1 MILFITGC
9 WHSKDKSAN
18 GKIMEELTDRQKVLL
33 TLITHEHINS
43 AMPVGS
49 KMLVER
55 YNVGLSPAT
64 VRNEM
69 AALTDLGYLRQ
80 PHTSAGRVPTEE
92 GYRFF
97 VGRLVNER
105 EIPLSIRRTIIHQF
119 YQMRNEVEQWV
130 KLAGSILAD
139 QSKAASLI
147 TVPHPTL
154 ARLKH
159 VEFIATRGSQVLV
172 VLVLMGGEIR
182 QSIQS
187 LSDYVSQERLSQI
200 ANQITKSFQG
210 LDIDK
215 ITQNKDVDDLL
226 ERELLG
232 WVIKELQHA
241 DSLISGELFLD
252 GITNVMAEPEFNDSD
267 EARRTLK
274 VFEERS
280 MLQDVI
286 ERSIQNGDEGSVQV
300 LIGGDGAWEEL
311 KNCSIVLS
319 KYGAPGVA
327 FGTVGVLGPVRMP
340 YGQTISAVR
349 FMSGILSDMVS
360 ETMYDD
366 QFKTS

>member
-1 MILFITGC
+1 M
-9 WHSKDKSAN
+9 N
-18 GKIMEELTDRQKVLL
+18 ELTDRQKILL

-69 AALTDLGYLRQ
+69 SVLTDLGYLRQ

-105 EIPLSIRRTIIHQF
+105 EIPLSTRRTIIHQF
-119 YQMRNEVEQWV
+119 YQMRHEVEQWV
-130 KLAGSILAD
+130 KLAGSILAN

-147 TVPHPTL
+147 TLPHPPF

-159 VEFIATRGSQVLV
+159 VEFIATRGSQILV

-187 LSDYVSQERLSQI
+187 LSEYVSQEHLSQI
-200 ANQITKSFQG
+200 ANQITGNFQG
-210 LDIDK
+210 LDVEK
-215 ITQNKDVDDLL
+215 IIQNKIADNNL
-226 ERELLG
+226 EKELLD
-232 WVIKELQHA
+232 WVIKELQHT
-241 DSLISGELFLD
+241 DSLVSGELFLD
-252 GITNVMAEPEFNDSD
+252 GVSNVMAEPEFNDSD
-267 EARRTLK
+267 EARKALRVL
-274 VFEERS
+274 EERS

-286 ERSIQNGDEGSVQV
+286 ERSAQSGDEGSVQV
-300 LIGGDGAWEEL
+300 LIGGDSIWKEL
-311 KNCSIVLS
+311 KHYSIVLA
-319 KYGAPGVA
+319 KYGEPGVA
-327 FGTVGVLGPVRMP
+327 SGTVGVLGPVRMP

-366 QFKTS
+366 QFESS

>member
-1 MILFITGC
+1 
-9 WHSKDKSAN
+9 
-18 GKIMEELTDRQKVLL
+18 MEELTDRQKILL

-43 AMPVGS
+43 AVPVGS

-55 YNVGLSPAT
+55 YNLGLSSAT

-69 AALTDLGYLRQ
+69 AVLTDLGYLRQ
-80 PHTSAGRVPTEE
+80 PHTSAGRVPTEK

-105 EIPLSIRRTIIHQF
+105 EIPLSTRRTITHQF
-119 YQMRNEVEQWV
+119 YQMRNDVEQWV

-147 TVPHPTL
+147 TAPHPTL

-159 VEFIATRGSQVLV
+159 VEFIATRGRQVLM

-182 QSIQS
+182 QSIQT
-187 LSDYVSQERLSQI
+187 LSEYEGQDRLSQI
-200 ANQITKSFQG
+200 ANQITENFQG
-210 LDIDK
+210 FDVDK
-215 ITQNKDVDDLL
+215 INHNKDVDNQLENDLID
-226 ERELLG
+226 
-232 WVIKELQHA
+232 WVITELQRA
-241 DSLISGELFLD
+241 DSLVSGELFLD
-252 GITNVMAEPEFNDSD
+252 GITNVMAEPEFNDSE

-274 VFEERS
+274 VLGERS

-286 ERSIQNGDEGSVQV
+286 ARSVQNGDEGSVQV

-311 KNCSIVLS
+311 KNCSIILS

-349 FMSGILSDMVS
+349 FMSGILSDLVS
-360 ETMYDD
+360 ETLYDD
-366 QFKTS
+366 QFKSS

>member
-1 MILFITGC
+1 M
-9 WHSKDKSAN
+9 DK
-18 GKIMEELTDRQKVLL
+18 LTDRQKVLL

-55 YNVGLSPAT
+55 YNVGLSSAT

-69 AALTDLGYLRQ
+69 SVLTDLGYLRQ
-80 PHTSAGRVPTEE
+80 PHTSAGRVPTED

-105 EIPLSIRRTIIHQF
+105 EIPLSTRRTITHQF
-119 YQMRNEVEQWV
+119 YQMRNDVEQWV

-147 TVPHPTL
+147 TAPHPTL

-159 VEFIATRGSQVLV
+159 VEFIATRGRQVLMV
-172 VLVLMGGEIR
+172 MVLMGGEIR
-182 QSIQS
+182 QSIES
-187 LSDYVSQERLSQI
+187 LPESVPQERLSQI
-200 ANQITKSFQG
+200 ANQITQKYEG
-210 LDIDK
+210 LDVEK
-215 ITQNKDVDDLL
+215 INPNKDVENSLENDLL
-226 ERELLG
+226 N
-232 WVIKELQHA
+232 WVVKELQRA
-241 DSLISGELFLD
+241 DSLVSGELFLD
-252 GITNVMAEPEFNDSD
+252 GITNVMSEPEFNDSD
-267 EARRTLK
+267 EARKTLK
-274 VFEERS
+274 VLEERS

-286 ERSIQNGDEGSVQV
+286 ARSVQNGDEGSVQV

-311 KNCSIVLS
+311 KHCSIVLS

-349 FMSGILSDMVS
+349 FMSGILSDLVS

-366 QFKTS
+366 QFKSS

>member
-1 MILFITGC
+1 
-9 WHSKDKSAN
+9 
-18 GKIMEELTDRQKVLL
+18 MEELTDRQKILL

-43 AMPVGS
+43 AVPVGS

-55 YNVGLSPAT
+55 FNVGLSSAT

-69 AALTDLGYLRQ
+69 SVLTDLGYLRQ

-105 EIPLSIRRTIIHQF
+105 EIPLSTRRTITHQF
-119 YQMRNEVEQWV
+119 YQMRNEVEQWM

-147 TVPHPTL
+147 TAPHPTL

-159 VEFIATRGSQVLV
+159 VEFIATRGRQVLM

-187 LSDYVSQERLSQI
+187 LPEYVGQERLSHI
-200 ANQITKSFQG
+200 ANQIMSKYQG
-210 LDIDK
+210 FDMEK
-215 ITQNKDVDDLL
+215 INENKNADNLL
-226 ERELLG
+226 ENDLLG
-232 WVIKELQHA
+232 WVINELQRA
-241 DSLISGELFLD
+241 DSLVSGELFLD
-252 GITNVMAEPEFNDSD
+252 GITNVMSEPEFNDSD
-267 EARRTLK
+267 EARKTLK
-274 VFEERS
+274 VLEDRS

-286 ERSIQNGDEGSVQV
+286 ARSIQNGDEGSVQV

-311 KNCSIVLS
+311 KHCSIVLS

-327 FGTVGVLGPVRMP
+327 FGTVGVFGPVRMP

-349 FMSGILSDMVS
+349 FMSGILSDLVS

-366 QFKTS
+366 QFKSS

>member
-1 MILFITGC
+1 
-9 WHSKDKSAN
+9 
-18 GKIMEELTDRQKVLL
+18 MEELTDRQKILL

-43 AMPVGS
+43 AVPVGS

-69 AALTDLGYLRQ
+69 SVLTELDYLRQ
-80 PHTSAGRVPTEE
+80 PHTSAGRVPTEK

-105 EIPLSIRRTIIHQF
+105 DIPLSTRRTITHQF
-119 YQMRNEVEQWV
+119 YQMRNDVEQWV

-147 TVPHPTL
+147 TAPHPTL

-159 VEFIATRGSQVLV
+159 VEFIATRGRQVLM

-182 QSIQS
+182 QSIQT
-187 LSDYVSQERLSQI
+187 LSEFVGQDRLSQI
-200 ANQITKSFQG
+200 ANQIIENFQG
-210 LDIDK
+210 FDVEK
-215 ITQNKDVDDLL
+215 IIQDKDVDNNLENDLID
-226 ERELLG
+226 
-232 WVIKELQHA
+232 WVIVELQRA
-241 DSLISGELFLD
+241 DSLVSGELFLD
-252 GITNVMAEPEFNDSD
+252 GITNVMAEPEFNDSE
-267 EARRTLK
+267 EARKTLK
-274 VFEERS
+274 VFGERS

-286 ERSIQNGDEGSVQV
+286 ARSIQNGDEGSVQV

-311 KNCSIVLS
+311 KHCSIVMS

-340 YGQTISAVR
+340 YSQTISAVR
-349 FMSGILSDMVS
+349 FMSGILSDLVS
-360 ETMYDD
+360 ETLYDD
-366 QFKTS
+366 QFKSS

>member
-1 MILFITGC
+1 
-9 WHSKDKSAN
+9 
-18 GKIMEELTDRQKVLL
+18 MEELTDRQKILL

-43 AMPVGS
+43 AQPVGS

-55 YNVGLSPAT
+55 YNVGLSSAT

-69 AALTDLGYLRQ
+69 AELTELGYLRQ
-80 PHTSAGRVPTEE
+80 PHTSAGRVPTEK

-105 EIPLSIRRTIIHQF
+105 EIPLSTRRTITHQF
-119 YQMRNEVEQWV
+119 YQMRNDVEQWV

-147 TVPHPTL
+147 TAPHPTL

-159 VEFIATRGSQVLV
+159 VEFIATRGRQVLM

-182 QSIQS
+182 QSIQT
-187 LSDYVSQERLSQI
+187 LSEYVGQDRLSQI
-200 ANQITKSFQG
+200 ANQIIDNYQG
-210 LDIDK
+210 FDLDK
-215 ITQNKDVDDLL
+215 INHHKGVDNNLENDLID
-226 ERELLG
+226 
-232 WVIKELQHA
+232 WVITELQRA
-241 DSLISGELFLD
+241 DSLVSGELFLD
-252 GITNVMAEPEFNDSD
+252 GITNVMAEPEFNDSE
-267 EARRTLK
+267 EARKTLK
-274 VFEERS
+274 VLGERS

-286 ERSIQNGDEGSVQV
+286 ARSIQNGDEGSVQV

-311 KNCSIVLS
+311 KHCSIVLS

-349 FMSGILSDMVS
+349 FMSGILSDLVS
-360 ETMYDD
+360 ETLYDD
-366 QFKTS
+366 QYKSS